1 MLKKS
6 KKTIRRLGAVVMAL
20 AMAMSVMMVNAF
32 AVDAPTPPVKFTKT
46 LDMSGAVGASVPD
59 VTFTYGIAA
68 GTAVAA
74 YTDDESVE
82 HPEIL
87 AGVQS
92 DKIVMGTA
100 AFSHEDSVDA
110 SNTVSKDVSVDFTN
124 VTFSAP
130 GIYRYIITEQPYAA
144 VEGAFDY
151 SNNITMDATATRYL
165 DVYVTYVNG
174 ALAISNYVV
183 LKDVSNQPTTG
194 EGQTGTDVSYGSN
207 RTTKSEGYKN
217 TYTTKQLTLKKI
229 VDGNAA
235 DKGATYN
242 FTINFVGPANASF
255 TYGERKIQ
263 LDEKGE
269 ASVGIALKNGE
280 TSTAIQGI
288 PANVTYTV
296 TETIAKSAGY
306 TTTFKV
312 NTTDTTATFDGDG
325 TAITTG
331 SITMGTTDN
340 AVECTNYKATNT
352 PTGVI
357 MNIAPY
363 VLMVALAGGIAFFF
377 LRRRNAE

>member
-1 MLKKS
+1 MFKNTLK
-6 KKTIRRLGAVVMAL
+6 RLGAIVLAL
-20 AMAMSVMMVNAF
+20 AMAMSVMMVSAF
-32 AVDAPTPPVKFTKT
+32 AADAPTAPTPPVKFTKT
-46 LDMSGAVGASVPD
+46 LDMSGATGASVPD
-59 VTFTYGIAA
+59 VEFIYTIAA
-68 GTAVAA
+68 GEAKTAVK
-74 YTDDESVE
+74 TNDGEQ
-82 HPEIL
+82 PEIL
-87 AGVQS
+87 AGVQAGN
-92 DKIVMGTA
+92 IVMGKAEFEYNDTISA
-100 AFSHEDSVDA
+100 DKK
-110 SNTVSKDVSVDFTN
+110 VSKDVSVDFTN

-151 SNNITMDATATRYL
+151 SNNITMDSTATRYL
-165 DVYVTYVNG
+165 DVYVTYGDNG
-174 ALAISNYVV
+174 ALNISNYVI
-183 LKDVSNQPTTG
+183 LKNVENKPTTSAG
-194 EGQTGTDVSYGSN
+194 DDDTTNVGYDS
-207 RTTKSEGYKN
+207 TTKCEGYEN

-242 FTINFVGPANASF
+242 FTINFTGPANASF

-269 ASVGIALKNGE
+269 ASVDIALKNGE
-280 TSTAIQGI
+280 TSTEIQGI

-312 NTTDTTATFDGDG
+312 NTTDTTATFDDDG